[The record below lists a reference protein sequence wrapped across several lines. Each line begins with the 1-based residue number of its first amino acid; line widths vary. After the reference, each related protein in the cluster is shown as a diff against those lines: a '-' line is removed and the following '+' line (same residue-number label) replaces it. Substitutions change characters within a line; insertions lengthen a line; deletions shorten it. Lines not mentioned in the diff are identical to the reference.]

1 MIGLILTASFIAGI
15 TGYSKYQR
23 DKYYSITCPRCGKVC
38 KPHTTGTMNRRTHLT
53 NYKYKCSCGWRS
65 S

>member
-1 MIGLILTASFIAGI
+1 MIGLILTAGFIAGI
-15 TGYSKYQR
+15 TGYNKYQR

-38 KPHTTGTMNRRTHLT
+38 KPHTTGTMDGRTHLT